1 MFSDKGFA
9 GGMNAVPYSGSAAA
23 AIVGISTA
31 ATVAGEKRAVNSTG
45 QPTSVIDNLPR
56 QDWINVI
63 ANEPIVCAR

>member
-23 AIVGISTA
+23 AIVGIGTA
-31 ATVAGEKRAVNSTG
+31 ATVAGKKRVVNSFVP
-45 QPTSVIDNLPR
+45 PTSVIDNHPK

-63 ANEPIVCAR
+63 ANAPIVCAR